1 MAAVQAGSAVAGRPV
16 ARSASVPRHP
26 EPAKTVLIISSL
38 TPKSLRASTG
48 RPSAIASSAAVD
60 DTVTSPRAPAS
71 ASVIDPAAKC
81 RASGSTRPAWTSP
94 AYSCG

>member
-1 MAAVQAGSAVAGRPV
+1 M
-16 ARSASVPRHP
+16 PRQP
-26 EPAKTVLIISSL
+26 EPEKTVLIISSL

-48 RPSAIASSAAVD
+48 SPAAMASSAAVD

-81 RASGSTRPAWTSP
+81 RASASTRPA
-94 AYSCG
+94 